1 MKVTERIEEHYETQ
15 EVPFGKVSAWRPG
28 RVMIECDC
36 GERLTLTGSTTV
48 CACGVDL
55 TSTLRGTLSAKQSRD
70 EDLHP
75 GATLKNAR
83 IRDASLRGFSM
94 KSSEYD
100 PRLSAPKY
108 HAERRASPYDE
119 EGTNWVG
126 VFIALIG
133 VALMALSF
141 VLDGSFF

>member
-1 MKVTERIEEHYETQ
+1 
-15 EVPFGKVSAWRPG
+15 
-28 RVMIECDC
+28 
-36 GERLTLTGSTTV
+36 
-48 CACGVDL
+48 
-55 TSTLRGTLSAKQSRD
+55 
-70 EDLHP
+70 
-75 GATLKNAR
+75 
-83 IRDASLRGFSM
+83 M

-119 EGTNWVG
+119 EETNWVG